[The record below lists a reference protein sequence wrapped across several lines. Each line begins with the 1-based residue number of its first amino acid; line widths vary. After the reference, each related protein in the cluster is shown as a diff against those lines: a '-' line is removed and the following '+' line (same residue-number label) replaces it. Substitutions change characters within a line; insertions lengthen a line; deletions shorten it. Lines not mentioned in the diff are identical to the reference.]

1 VVSHIDTAEPQSAI
15 AEIAVGNKARN
26 LNVALS
32 SDLLASCELMSN
44 PCDTG
49 GVTSSLQNYRE
60 RHGYETA
67 AMSYSRAV

>member
-1 VVSHIDTAEPQSAI
+1 MDTTEPRSAI

-32 SDLLASCELMSN
+32 PDLLASCELMSN

-49 GVTSSLQNYRE
+49 CVTSSLQNYRE

-67 AMSYSRAV
+67 AMIYSRAIQCCL